1 MLPAS
6 WQGVTPTELHVG
18 LLLDSTD
25 PMGEDLFE
33 AFVRARNDRGGIRG
47 RQVVLH
53 VARFNPYRT
62 GSGDE
67 ACTSLLEEAAVF
79 LVLMDTAYEEA
90 VRCVSERY
98 GAPVVARSGLDAG
111 LDADLGGLLVTVEMA
126 PDDARLLGL
135 TALVRRGDL
144 DDLRLGTVW
153 TGATSVFRDHV
164 RELIEE
170 FTLDLASEANFET
183 QHADINQLDAP
194 LRDHFGADGV
204 DVVLVLDD
212 AGNHAI
218 ALERVGSVVE
228 LVITDPEAVDPGFPG
243 GAGLST
249 FVGGRVSALTMDVPR
264 PEELL
269 ADPSVQRCVDERND
283 FEGSASTGTR
293 LDAMHAC
300 QVFRL
305 AMKLLEGA
313 GEELTPATFVDAVG
327 SIGSFSLPGLAE
339 ASLGPGKHG
348 AGDLLR
354 RFAYD
359 PDLGHLVAIGDP
371 ISATGLR

>member
-1 MLPAS
+1 M
-6 WQGVTPTELHVG
+6 G

-25 PMGEDLFE
+25 PMGEGLFE
-33 AFVRARNDRGGIRG
+33 AFVRAQNDRGGIRG

-53 VARFNPYRT
+53 VAGYNPYSA
-62 GSGDE
+62 GSANA
-67 ACTSLLEEAAVF
+67 ACTTLLEEAGVF
-79 LVLMDTAYEEA
+79 LVIMDRADEDA

-111 LDADLGGLLVTVEMA
+111 LDADLGGLLVTVEMD
-126 PDDARLLGL
+126 PDDARILGL

-144 DDLRLGTVW
+144 DDLRLGTFW
-153 TGATSVFRDHV
+153 TGTTSVFQDRV
-164 RELIEE
+164 RELVEE
-170 FTLDLASEANFET
+170 FTLDLASEATFET

-194 LRDHFGADGV
+194 LRDQFGADGV
-204 DVVLVLDD
+204 DVVLVLED

-228 LVITDPEAVDPGFPG
+228 LFITDPEAVDPGFPG

-249 FVGGRVSALTMDVPR
+249 FVGGQVSALTMNVPR
-264 PEELL
+264 AEESV
-269 ADPSVQRCVDERND
+269 ADPSVQRCVDEWVALEED
-283 FEGSASTGTR
+283 AAIASDTR

-300 QVFRL
+300 QVFRM
-305 AMKLLEGA
+305 AMKLLEGS
-313 GEELTPATFVDAVG
+313 GDELTPATFIAAVE
-327 SIGSFSLPGLAE
+327 SIGSFSLPGLGE

-359 PDLGHLVAIGDP
+359 PDLGHLVAIGET